1 MHFRVETLTKEL
13 ELSQINA
20 FIVPPQSS
28 MQNVRLDSRGDGVYI
43 PEKYGMHEIV
53 LEVGEDR

>member
-1 MHFRVETLTKEL
+1 MH
-13 ELSQINA
+13 
-20 FIVPPQSS
+20 
-28 MQNVRLDSRGDGVYI
+28 NVRLDTRGDGVYI